1 MFLERAGRLRADSAL
16 DETARGGVLSGLTTQ
31 VGVAATGEALAED
44 VPVAHGW

>member
-31 VGVAATGEALAED
+31 VED